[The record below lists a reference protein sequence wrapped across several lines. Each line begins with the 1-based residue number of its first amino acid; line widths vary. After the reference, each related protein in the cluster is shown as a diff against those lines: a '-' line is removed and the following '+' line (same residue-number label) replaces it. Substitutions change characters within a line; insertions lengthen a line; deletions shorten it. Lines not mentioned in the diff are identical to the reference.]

1 MPCVPGTR
9 TGTMPRMTR
18 ISRVATDVGGTF
30 TDLVCCET
38 DSLGRQII
46 RIAKTNTTPPNFEQ
60 GILDVLAKGKV
71 DIPPLGSFAH
81 GTTVVINALTER
93 KGVKT
98 EMSATA
104 GFADVLEIGRG
115 NRPCFFNLFYEKPK
129 SFVPAE
135 LRREVAGR
143 MNYRGEELAPVD
155 LSPIPAIVAD
165 FRAAGVQAVAVCLLH
180 SYANPAHE

>member
-1 MPCVPGTR
+1 MPS
-9 TGTMPRMTR
+9 MTR
-18 ISRVATDVGGTF
+18 ILRVATDVGGTF
-30 TDLVCCET
+30 TDLVYSEIDT
-38 DSLGRQII
+38 FGRQII

-60 GILDVLAKGKV
+60 GILEVLAKGNV
-71 DIPPLGSFAH
+71 AIPALGSFAH

-98 EMSATA
+98 AMITTA

-155 LSPIPAIVAD
+155 GSLK
-165 FRAAGVQAVAVCLLH
+165 QT
-180 SYANPAHE
+180 